1 MSSLGIEFLLG
12 GREVLGHSIE
22 SEIDL
27 YELGREGIPK
37 KALVHLAANMNL
49 TMRAMARILHVAER
63 TIQRKKENELLAED
77 ISEHVIQVAEVYAR
91 GSEVLGD
98 DERFRTWLNATNTAL
113 GNRTPIELLSSRYG
127 ALMVLDELGRM
138 EHGIVA

>member
-1 MSSLGIEFLLG
+1 MSSLSIEYLLG
-12 GREVLGHSIE
+12 GSEVLGHRIE
-22 SEIDL
+22 SEVDL

-37 KALVHLAANMNL
+37 KALVHLAANMEL
-49 TMRAMARILHVAER
+49 SMRAMARILHVAER
-63 TIQRKKENELLAED
+63 TLQRKKEDDLLAEA

-91 GSEVLGD
+91 GSEVLGNA
-98 DERFRTWLNATNTAL
+98 ERFRIWLNAANVAL

>member
-1 MSSLGIEFLLG
+1 MSSLSIEYLLG
-12 GREVLGHSIE
+12 GSELLGHRIE

-37 KALVHLAANMNL
+37 KALVNLAANMGL
-49 TMRAMARILHVAER
+49 SLRAMARILHVAER
-63 TIQRKKENELLAED
+63 TLQRKKEGDLLAEAV
-77 ISEHVIQVAEVYAR
+77 SEHVIQVAEVYSR
-91 GSEVLGD
+91 GCEVLGD
-98 DERFRTWLNATNTAL
+98 AERFRVWLNTASAAF